1 MGEATRTAGASNE
14 RHLAYLDGIRALAAL
29 YVVIA
34 HAYETVWPGNL
45 GRHPHGLT
53 ARLTGWMIFGNGHY
67 AVALFIVVSGFC
79 LALPVI
85 RAGGVLRGG
94 AIGFLRRR
102 ARRILPPYYFS
113 FLLSLIL
120 VWTLIGNDIG
130 SYWDISVPVD
140 RAGYLGHIFLAQDV
154 VGRNQAD
161 PPLWSV
167 AIEWRIYFLFPL
179 LILCW
184 HRFGVAKTVITTVWL
199 SYAGFVATCFIGW
212 TARGANVQFVGLFA
226 LGTLGA
232 TIAFADRE
240 PWITVR
246 GRFPWGA
253 LAALSALTLIV
264 VHEVGGRA
272 VSPARP
278 LLDVVLGLFGLSLLV
293 AASRP
298 GENRL
303 RRFLGA
309 RPLAFLG
316 AFSYSVYLVHAP
328 LLQVVWRYGVRPFH
342 LAEVPMLLVVGL
354 VVIPVVIVGSYLFF
368 LVCERPFMSTQQRR
382 AAKGEFAV
390 VETVEE
396 RSRVVG
402 SLEPTPAASS

>member
-1 MGEATRTAGASNE
+1 MSRSTSAAGSSE
-14 RHLAYLDGIRALAAL
+14 PSQRHLAYLDGVRALAAL
-29 YVVIA
+29 WVLVA

-45 GRHPHGLT
+45 GRKPHGLT
-53 ARLTGWMIFGNGHY
+53 AHLTGWMVFGNGHY

-79 LALPVI
+79 LALPVV
-85 RAGGVLRGG
+85 RVGGVLRGG

-113 FLLSLIL
+113 FLLSLLL

-140 RAGYLGHIFLAQDV
+140 RAGYLGHLFLVQDV

-167 AIEWRIYFLFPL
+167 AVEWRIYFLFPL

-184 HRFGVAKTVITTVWL
+184 RRFGVSKTTMTAVWL
-199 SYAGFVATCFIGW
+199 AYAGFLATALVSW

-226 LGTLGA
+226 LGMLAA

-240 PWITVR
+240 PWRSVR
-246 GRFPWGA
+246 SRVPWAA
-253 LAALSALTLIV
+253 LAVVFALPLILI
-264 VHEVGGRA
+264 HEIGGTG

-278 LLDVVLGLFGLSLLV
+278 LLDLLLGLFGVALLV
-293 AASRP
+293 AGARP
-298 GENRL
+298 GRNRL
-303 RRFLGA
+303 RRVLGA

-316 AFSYSVYLVHAP
+316 AFSYSIYLVHAP
-328 LLQVVWRYGVRPFH
+328 LLAVAWRYGVRPFH
-342 LAEVPMLLVVGL
+342 LHEVPMLLVVDLL
-354 VVIPVVIVGSYLFF
+354 VVPLVLAGSYLFF
-368 LVCERPFMSTQQRR
+368 LICERPFMSTQQRR
-382 AAKGEFAV
+382 AAKGEFA
-390 VETVEE
+390 ET
-396 RSRVVG
+396 
-402 SLEPTPAASS
+402 PTTSASAPLGAIAAPIHA

>member
-1 MGEATRTAGASNE
+1 MGRPISAGGSVESNQ
-14 RHLAYLDGIRALAAL
+14 RHLAYLDGVRALAAL
-29 YVVIA
+29 WVLVA

-45 GRHPHGLT
+45 GRKPHGLT
-53 ARLTGWMIFGNGHY
+53 AHLTGWMVFGNGHY

-79 LALPVI
+79 LGLPVV

-94 AIGFLRRR
+94 AIHFLRRR

-120 VWTLIGNDIG
+120 VWTLIGDDIG

-140 RAGYLGHIFLAQDV
+140 RAGYLGHLFLVQDV

-167 AIEWRIYFLFPL
+167 AVEWRIYFLFPL

-184 HRFGVAKTVITTVWL
+184 RRFGVTKTTMTAVWL
-199 SYAGFVATCFIGW
+199 AYAGFLATALVSW

-226 LGTLGA
+226 LGTLAA

-240 PWITVR
+240 PWRSVR
-246 GRFPWGA
+246 WRVPWAA
-253 LAALSALTLIV
+253 LAALFALPLILI
-264 VHEVGGRA
+264 HEIGGTG

-278 LLDVVLGLFGLSLLV
+278 LLDLLLGLFGVSLLV
-293 AASRP
+293 AGARP
-298 GENRL
+298 GRNRL
-303 RRFLGA
+303 RWVLGA

-316 AFSYSVYLVHAP
+316 AFSYSIYLVHAP
-328 LLQVVWRYGVRPFH
+328 LLQVAWRYGVRPFH
-342 LAEVPMLLVVGL
+342 LAEVPMLLVVDLL
-354 VVIPVVIVGSYLFF
+354 VVPLVLAASYLFF

-382 AAKGEFAV
+382 AARGEFA
-390 VETVEE
+390 ETPQSARPVPI
-396 RSRVVG
+396 
-402 SLEPTPAASS
+402 EPIPAPVHA